1 MLFQP
6 SQVHLKPKKKT
17 ELFTADFRP
26 GNKLIIDSI
35 IKFKKYLY
43 FLKPVLNFFRFN
55 MIFSNTLLN
64 TKFSNIYL
72 KLEKNNS
79 LRVYSKYR
87 NIDKIFKNASN
98 LVYQFLRKEKKILPF
113 KINYFPGYGADFH
126 YFGTIQMRGRGKLSV
141 NENCQLSNNKNV
153 YIIDGSVF
161 DFKRNK
167 YPLGLILANAK
178 RVAKQITK

>member
-1 MLFQP
+1 
-6 SQVHLKPKKKT
+6 
-17 ELFTADFRP
+17 
-26 GNKLIIDSI
+26 
-35 IKFKKYLY
+35 
-43 FLKPVLNFFRFN
+43 

-87 NIDKIFKNASN
+87 NIDKIFKSTSN

-126 YFGTIQMRGRGKLSV
+126 YFGTIQIEVK
-141 NENCQLSNNKNV
+141 ENCQ
-153 YIIDGSVF
+153 
-161 DFKRNK
+161 
-167 YPLGLILANAK
+167 
-178 RVAKQITK
+178 